1 MKIINFLIYV
11 FINFPKIYKNAFIKE
26 RITVEIDAKLG
37 NKLNH
42 NCEVDIDESILRKL
56 FFLLILICSQNIDS
70 G

>member
-11 FINFPKIYKNAFIKE
+11 FINFPKIYKTAFIKE
-26 RITVEIDAKLG
+26 RITVKIDAMMG

-42 NCEVDIDESILRKL
+42 NCELDIDESILRKL

>member
-11 FINFPKIYKNAFIKE
+11 FINFPKIYKNAFVKE
-26 RITVEIDAKLG
+26 RITVEIDAIMG

-56 FFLLILICSQNIDS
+56 CFLLILICSQNIES